1 MGRYIDLT
9 GETFGRLRVLGRE
22 GINKHGQLTWAC
34 ECECGNRK
42 VTLGFCLR
50 RGEVQSCGCLQKEAI
65 AAVNKTHGM
74 TRTPIYRI
82 WRSMMQRCYDKNSHA
97 YSRYGGR
104 GINVC
109 ERWQSFEGFY
119 ADMGDKS
126 EGKSLER
133 IDNNGNY
140 SPENVVWAD
149 AKAQANNRR
158 SNVILEYKGQ
168 KKTMQQWCDEIGLN
182 IGTVWSRINNHGYSV
197 EKALTPGWRGRNV
210 LV

>member
-42 VTLGFCLR
+42 VTLGMLLR
-50 RGEVQSCGCLQKEAI
+50 NGQVQSCGCLHKEITASI
-65 AAVNKTHGM
+65 NKTHGKAA
-74 TRTPIYRI
+74 TPIYYI
-82 WRSMMQRCYDKNSHA
+82 WRSMMDRCHAPNSNA

-104 GINVC
+104 GISVC

-119 ADMGDKS
+119 ADMGDKP

-133 IDNNGNY
+133 IDNNGDY

-158 SNVILEYKGQ
+158 SNVILEHNGE
-168 KKTMQQWCDEIGLN
+168 KKTMQQWADQLGVK
-182 IGTVWSRINNHGYSV
+182 IGTIWARIDRGWTV
-197 EKALTPGWRGRNV
+197 DRALTQEVRNV

>member
-9 GETFGRLRVLGRE
+9 DETFGRLRVLGRE

-42 VTLGFCLR
+42 VTLGMLLR
-50 RGEVQSCGCLQKEAI
+50 KGQVQSCGCLQKEITASI
-65 AAVNKTHGM
+65 NKTHGKAA
-74 TRTPIYRI
+74 TPIYYI
-82 WRSMMQRCYDKNSHA
+82 WRSMMDRCHAPKSNA

-109 ERWQSFEGFY
+109 ERWQSFEDFY
-119 ADMGDKS
+119 ADMGDRP

-133 IDNNGNY
+133 IDNNGDY

-158 SNVILEYKGQ
+158 SNVILEHNGE
-168 KKTMQQWCDEIGLN
+168 KKTMQQWADQLGVKIQTIWARIDRGW
-182 IGTVWSRINNHGYSV
+182 TVDR
-197 EKALTPGWRGRNV
+197 ALTQEVRNV

>member
-42 VTLGFCLR
+42 VTLGMLLR
-50 RGEVQSCGCLQKEAI
+50 KGQVQSCGCLQKEITASI
-65 AAVNKTHGM
+65 NKTHGKAA
-74 TRTPIYRI
+74 TSIYYI
-82 WRSMMQRCYDKNSHA
+82 WRSMMDRCHAPKSHA

-109 ERWQSFEGFY
+109 ERWQSFEDFY
-119 ADMGDKS
+119 ADMGDRP

-133 IDNNGNY
+133 IDNNGDY
-140 SPENVVWAD
+140 SPKNVVWAD

-158 SNVILEYKGQ
+158 SNVILEHNGE
-168 KKTMQQWCDEIGLN
+168 KKTMQQWADQLGVK
-182 IGTVWSRINNHGYSV
+182 IGTIWARIDRGWTV
-197 EKALTPGWRGRNV
+197 DRALTQEVRNV

>member
-22 GINKHGQLTWAC
+22 GINKHGQLTWSC

-42 VTLGFCLR
+42 VTLGMLLR
-50 RGEVQSCGCLQKEAI
+50 KGQVQSCGCLHKEITASI
-65 AAVNKTHGM
+65 NKTHGKAA
-74 TRTPIYRI
+74 TPIYYI
-82 WRSMMQRCYDKNSHA
+82 WRSMMDRCHAPKSHA

-109 ERWQSFEGFY
+109 ERWQSFEDFY
-119 ADMGDKS
+119 ADMGDRP

-133 IDNNGNY
+133 IDNNGDY

-158 SNVILEYKGQ
+158 SNVILEHNGE
-168 KKTMQQWCDEIGLN
+168 KKTMQQWADQLGVKIQTIWARIDRGW
-182 IGTVWSRINNHGYSV
+182 TVDR
-197 EKALTPGWRGRNV
+197 ALTQEVRNV

>member
-22 GINKHGQLTWAC
+22 GINKHGQLTWVC

-42 VTLGFCLR
+42 VTLGMLLR
-50 RGEVQSCGCLQKEAI
+50 KGQAQSCGCLQKEAI

-74 TRTPIYRI
+74 ARTPIYRI

-109 ERWQSFEGFY
+109 EHWQSFEGFY
-119 ADMGDKS
+119 ADMGDRP

-133 IDNNGNY
+133 IDNNGDY

-158 SNVILEYKGQ
+158 SNVILEHNDE
-168 KKTMQQWCDEIGLN
+168 KKTMQQWADQLGVK
-182 IGTVWSRINNHGYSV
+182 IGTIWARIDRGWTV
-197 EKALTPGWRGRNV
+197 DRALTQEVRNV

>member
-42 VTLGFCLR
+42 VTLGMLLR
-50 RGEVQSCGCLQKEAI
+50 KGQVQSCGCLQKEITASI
-65 AAVNKTHGM
+65 NKTHGKAA
-74 TRTPIYRI
+74 TPIYYI
-82 WRSMMQRCYDKNSHA
+82 WRSMMDRCHAPKSHA

-109 ERWQSFEGFY
+109 ERWQSFEDFY
-119 ADMGDKS
+119 ADMGDRP

-133 IDNNGNY
+133 IDNNGDY

-158 SNVILEYKGQ
+158 SNVILEHNGE
-168 KKTMQQWCDEIGLN
+168 KKTMQQWADQLGVKIQTIWARIDRGW
-182 IGTVWSRINNHGYSV
+182 TVDR
-197 EKALTPGWRGRNV
+197 ALTQEVRNV

>member
-42 VTLGFCLR
+42 VTLGMLLR
-50 RGEVQSCGCLQKEAI
+50 NGQVQSCGCLQKEITASI
-65 AAVNKTHGM
+65 NKTHGKAA
-74 TRTPIYRI
+74 TPIYYI
-82 WRSMMQRCYDKNSHA
+82 WRSMMDRCHAPKSHA

-109 ERWQSFEGFY
+109 ERWQSFEDFY
-119 ADMGDKS
+119 ADMGDRP

-133 IDNNGNY
+133 IDNNGDY

-158 SNVILEYKGQ
+158 SNVILEHNGE
-168 KKTMQQWCDEIGLN
+168 KKTMQQWADQLGVKIQTIWARIDRGW
-182 IGTVWSRINNHGYSV
+182 TVDR
-197 EKALTPGWRGRNV
+197 ALTQEVRNV